1 MKNYLLLTTVLL
13 LSGFGH
19 AQTQKPPV
27 RTPLQ
32 PMKSEATGA
41 APKVAAADS
50 LQGETIE
57 HLDALI
63 QAIDGK
69 VAFVKNDPEQNEKA
83 LASGWY
89 DKMAA
94 TRARSVAKR
103 EVLVARGNTQ

>member
-1 MKNYLLLTTVLL
+1 MKNYLLLTAVLL
-13 LSGFGH
+13 LSNFGH
-19 AQTQKPPV
+19 AQTQKASG

-32 PMKSEATGA
+32 PMKSEATA
-41 APKVAAADS
+41 ATPKVAAADS

-69 VAFVKNDPEQNEKA
+69 VAFVKSDQTENEKA

-89 DKMAA
+89 DKMAS
-94 TRARSVAKR
+94 TRARCVAKR
-103 EVLVARGNTQ
+103 QVLVARTTTK